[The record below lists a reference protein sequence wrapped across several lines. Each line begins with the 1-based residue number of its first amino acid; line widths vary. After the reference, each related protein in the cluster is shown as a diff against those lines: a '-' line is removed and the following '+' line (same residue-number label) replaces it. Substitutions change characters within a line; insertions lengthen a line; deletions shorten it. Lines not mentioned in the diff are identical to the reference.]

1 MDSLTIQELYDR
13 LGDILQ
19 SGRIDPNQSILIPV
33 NEPGFGPRP
42 AVKVTMVTEGIDW
55 DRGRVF
61 LIPSK
66 GLILDRRSSKIL
78 D

>member
-13 LGDILQ
+13 LGTILQ
-19 SGRIDPNQSILIPV
+19 SGRIDPNKPIAIPI
-33 NEPGFGPRP
+33 NEPGFGSIP
-42 AVKVTMVTEGIDW
+42 AVEVTMVIEGIDW
-55 DRGRVF
+55 DHGRVF

-66 GLILDRRSSKIL
+66 ALILDRRSSKIL